1 MGRGSKS
8 PFYSCIYL
16 DRIFHWANFTVLRV
30 CVCKRQKKWRW
41 TISPALPQVCLLQ
54 NDINSL
60 ITLQKI
66 QSETEW
72 PSSFANSKQ
81 KTHKETKA
89 SHENVLKE
97 SNDIRLSAH
106 CLVSC
111 CRFGPQFRRAMVV
124 FVVPT
129 LFFIHFYRCG
139 FSMCLSL
146 PFEKYVWN
154 LFYTLYSLIEIHR
167 L

>member
-1 MGRGSKS
+1 MEMNNFASFAASMFTTKRHQQ
-8 PFYSCIYL
+8 L
-16 DRIFHWANFTVLRV
+16 DHIT
-30 CVCKRQKKWRW
+30 K
-41 TISPALPQVCLLQ
+41 
-54 NDINSL
+54 NS
-60 ITLQKI
+60 I
-66 QSETEW
+66 EGGEW

-97 SNDIRLSAH
+97 SNGIRLSAH

-146 PFEKYVWN
+146 PFEKYVWI
-154 LFYTLYSLIEIHR
+154 LFYTLYSSIEIHR